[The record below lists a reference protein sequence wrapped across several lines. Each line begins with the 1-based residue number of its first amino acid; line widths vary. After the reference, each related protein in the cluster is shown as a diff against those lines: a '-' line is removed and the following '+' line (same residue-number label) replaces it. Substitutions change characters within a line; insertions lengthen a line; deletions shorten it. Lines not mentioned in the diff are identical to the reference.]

1 MHSQVFLVKQDRR
14 RGFRLI
20 DYIYEHHS
28 TYLRFESS
36 VKLHGSKPLGILTN
50 STVGFESSVKLHG
63 SKPSSN

>member
-36 VKLHGSKPLGILTN
+36 VKLHGSKPTDIYKD
-50 STVGFESSVKLHG
+50 SR
-63 SKPSSN
+63 